1 MCEDNDI
8 RIAGSHPSREISS
21 SADLDAEASLRELSR
36 EKENGNLE
44 KARGLGA
51 AAAAEVYADNGES
64 FFGMDSSENAQ
75 MREQRQM
82 LLAFAA
88 VVGFD
93 KYDPNAHC
101 ARAALSTFYE
111 TLKRDAPQIYDD
123 VERSFAFSF
132 YFLEYHRGRDVAAA
146 IGQTFAMLCGR
157 PGDSVCAQLG
167 KALYLRFLDVIQSMA
182 EHTGFVK
189 EEPAGK
195 EESR

>member
-8 RIAGSHPSREISS
+8 RIASSHPSRENPPSNDRDI
-21 SADLDAEASLRELSR
+21 EASLRELNR

-51 AAAAEVYADNGES
+51 AAAAEVYADDGAS
-64 FFGMDSSENAQ
+64 FFGIDSSESPQ

-93 KYDPNAHC
+93 KYVPNAHC

-146 IGQTFAMLCGR
+146 IGHTFAMLCSR
-157 PGDSVCAQLG
+157 PEDAVYAQLG

-182 EHTGFVK
+182 EQTGFVK
-189 EEPAGK
+189 E
-195 EESR
+195 

>member
-64 FFGMDSSENAQ
+64 FFGRTARRTPRCASSARCCWPLRPWWGLTNMFQ
-75 MREQRQM
+75 MPT
-82 LLAFAA
+82 
-88 VVGFD
+88 VPG
-93 KYDPNAHC
+93 
-101 ARAALSTFYE
+101 AALSTFYE